1 MAQPA
6 KSQPSVQSSAD
17 GRARPRPRVDLEAA
31 PHGSPARDLQGQL
44 AAAWVG
50 GVEPEVERWSP
61 RRAAAFAVGASFG
74 LWGLIGATAW
84 AVLR

>member
-6 KSQPSVQSSAD
+6 KSQPSGQPSPGAP
-17 GRARPRPRVDLEAA
+17 ARPRPRVDPEAA
-31 PHGSPARDLQGQL
+31 PHGSPARELQGQL

-50 GVEPEVERWSP
+50 GGDPEVERWSP

-74 LWGLIGATAW
+74 FWGLIGATAW

>member
-1 MAQPA
+1 MAQAA
-6 KSQPSVQSSAD
+6 KSQPTVQPPPGAA
-17 GRARPRPRVDLEAA
+17 ARPRPRVDPKAA
-31 PHGSPARDLQGQL
+31 AQGSPARELQDQL
-44 AAAWVG
+44 AAAWTVG
-50 GVEPEVERWSP
+50 GEPQVERWSP